1 LNGGIIL
8 TGGGSQL
15 KHLLQLTEY
24 MTGLNARI
32 GIPNE
37 HLSGGVFD
45 SELSV
50 PMYSTCL
57 GLILKGYNDYE
68 NKQTQ
73 VVGNSIKSKTGGV
86 IQEVEIKEEVQET
99 VLVNVSKGV
108 SVGPR
113 TSLKDFMDSIK
124 NNLIE
129 LFKEEEDK
137 KF

>member
-1 LNGGIIL
+1 
-8 TGGGSQL
+8 
-15 KHLLQLTEY
+15 
-24 MTGLNARI
+24 
-32 GIPNE
+32 
-37 HLSGGVFD
+37 
-45 SELSV
+45 
-50 PMYSTCL
+50 MYSTCL